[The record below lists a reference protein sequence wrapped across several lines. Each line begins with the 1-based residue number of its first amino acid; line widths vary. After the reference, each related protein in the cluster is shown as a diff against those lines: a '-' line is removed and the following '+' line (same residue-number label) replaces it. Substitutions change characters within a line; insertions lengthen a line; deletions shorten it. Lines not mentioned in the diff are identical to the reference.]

1 MKRARFPMLLV
12 SLVVSAAPVLA
23 QENTSPPGSVA
34 PHPPPAVALR
44 NKDFTVY
51 AGWFGVNEGAIQ
63 HDSAAV
69 DTIRFRTAYGGGGF
83 GYYWSEHS
91 KTEIEVGA
99 TGTGDD
105 YTNTHVGVANSP
117 GSFQQDTIG
126 RSFRTQR
133 LTVSQSYQFRHNT
146 GVHPSV
152 AAGLDLDRITRRVE
166 TTTWRSTQPSVLTV
180 VQGAP
185 STDFDLD
192 AFVSGGCKAYLSER
206 AFVRSDARIGISR
219 RFLWRFGFG
228 VDF

>member
-1 MKRARFPMLLV
+1 MKRVRFRVFLV
-12 SLVVSAAPVLA
+12 SLVVSADPVLA
-23 QENTSPPGSVA
+23 QENPSPPGQA
-34 PHPPPAVALR
+34 AHHPPPAVALK
-44 NKDFTVY
+44 NKDFTGY
-51 AGWFGVNEGAIQ
+51 IGWFGVNEAAIQ
-63 HDSAAV
+63 HDSAAA

-91 KTEIEVGA
+91 KTEIEIGA

-105 YTNTHVGVANSP
+105 YTNTYAGVANSP
-117 GSFQQDTIG
+117 GSFQQIG

-185 STDFDLD
+185 RTDFNVD
-192 AFVSGGCKAYLSER
+192 AFVSVGCKAYLSER
-206 AFVRSDARIGISR
+206 AFVRSDARIGMSR